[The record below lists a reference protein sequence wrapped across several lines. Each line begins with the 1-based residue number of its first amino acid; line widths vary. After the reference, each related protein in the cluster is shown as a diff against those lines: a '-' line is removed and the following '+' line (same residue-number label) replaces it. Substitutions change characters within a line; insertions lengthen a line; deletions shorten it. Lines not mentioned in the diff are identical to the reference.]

1 MKSIECQKNF
11 FRGRL
16 FVSVVYCC
24 VISKCFGC
32 VNKEEQEKRLVW
44 VWGWGGVGFFKV
56 WFAADLLVIFM
67 DLLGRC
73 LLARDGHRMSLA
85 SLALKQRKMYFQHKK
100 IRHQHKALKKQF
112 NKGKN

>member
-1 MKSIECQKNF
+1 
-11 FRGRL
+11 
-16 FVSVVYCC
+16 
-24 VISKCFGC
+24 VI
-32 VNKEEQEKRLVW
+32 V
-44 VWGWGGVGFFKV
+44 
-56 WFAADLLVIFM
+56 
-67 DLLGRC
+67 GRC